1 MCFSA
6 QSPHS
11 LRLAPA
17 QRRPQRTS
25 HADGGRT
32 VTEYVTLT
40 YTEERPQAEQEPELL
55 YDVPMSDELQR
66 HVREQA
72 EQQGVPFEIAI
83 AVIERESSYQR
94 MRSATP
100 ETSASCRL
108 TSAITAGSTRNSAL
122 RM

>member
-1 MCFSA
+1 ML
-6 QSPHS
+6 
-11 LRLAPA
+11 LRDDGRSKP
-17 QRRPQRTS
+17 RT
-25 HADGGRT
+25 ADSGSTGNGICDARYME
-32 VTEYVTLT
+32 VQPE
-40 YTEERPQAEQEPELL
+40 AEQEPELL

-66 HVREQA
+66 YIREQA
-72 EQQGVPFEIAI
+72 ERQDVPFEIAL

-108 TSAITAGSTRNSAL
+108 TSAITAGSTRSSEL